1 MGHTKR
7 VVVVVVSQLSFFVF
21 LFFVCGFLF
30 LFVCLFFY
38 PRSIFVCFFTHVVIR
53 RKIEYTSFCV
63 AVFVMTEHEAQKSL
77 TFDI

>member
-21 LFFVCGFLF
+21 CLWFFV
-30 LFVCLFFY
+30 FVCLFVFY

-63 AVFVMTEHEAQKSL
+63 AVFVMTEDEAQKSL